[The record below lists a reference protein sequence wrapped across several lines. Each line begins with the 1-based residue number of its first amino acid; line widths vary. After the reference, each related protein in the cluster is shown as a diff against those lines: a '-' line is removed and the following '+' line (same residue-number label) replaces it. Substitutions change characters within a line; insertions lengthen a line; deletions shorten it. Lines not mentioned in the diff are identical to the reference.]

1 MEWRPRHYI
10 KVTDYASKSVIKVLP
25 ADSLLDAANL
35 MIRFKIR
42 HLPVTDTE
50 GRVIGLIGIRDV
62 ADALLKKGR
71 ERLEEEKVVDWMNDQ
86 PVKVSE
92 DVSLHKAVE
101 LMLET
106 GVGSIVITDDMDV
119 IKGILSEKD
128 VVKFL
133 SVVPSIEA
141 VANVASPISTYVL
154 AGSSVREVLELMME
168 LWSKHLVMSREGKV
182 VGVISML
189 DLVKKALE
197 DGLSAPAD
205 DAVKRTEVLPP
216 EAPISLAAA
225 IMVSK
230 NKEALLVGRKEPD
243 SIVTEKN
250 MVRGALEVLSKL

>member
-1 MEWRPRHYI
+1 
-10 KVTDYASKSVIKVLP
+10 
-25 ADSLLDAANL
+25 
-35 MIRFKIR
+35 
-42 HLPVTDTE
+42 
-50 GRVIGLIGIRDV
+50 
-62 ADALLKKGR
+62 
-71 ERLEEEKVVDWMNDQ
+71 MNDQ